1 MKLTREKRYWNFRMR
16 LFLAE
21 VRLRVLGM
29 CIGEAVRELLSSTS
43 SRRTSIVDVKL
54 VLTHFDYHLNALFI
68 TLC

>member
-1 MKLTREKRYWNFRMR
+1 MR

-21 VRLRVLGM
+21 VRLSVLGM
-29 CIGEAVRELLSSTS
+29 CIGEGVRELLSSTS

-54 VLTHFDYHLNALFI
+54 VFTHFDYHLNALFI

>member
-1 MKLTREKRYWNFRMR
+1 MR

-21 VRLRVLGM
+21 CFFSVLGM